1 MDNPSIYLGGKS
13 LTESDA
19 GLNFNVGHE
28 SIQDIKMLNYGSK
41 KVAYRPFYRYI
52 YSEVID
58 DNGNVTRINKN
69 IWKVASPLD
78 FDYYYFPG
86 DVVKMSV
93 YSPLENY
100 LQLRIEVLEETK
112 IEKYQKKRKKYQLK
126 GKPKVYYSPLFY
138 SEGHSKLEAEFK
150 RVNSLDQYGNEGFIV
165 KPTKAL
171 VSESVW
177 KEVFLFK
184 KINESIVKIPFSR
197 GRYASMICPNDESFT
212 IKEFNKDEGGEKI
225 TIHPQYRGGNK

>member
-1 MDNPSIYLGGKS
+1 
-13 LTESDA
+13 
-19 GLNFNVGHE
+19 
-28 SIQDIKMLNYGSK
+28 MLNYGSK

-100 LQLRIEVLEETK
+100 LQLRIEVLE
-112 IEKYQKKRKKYQLK
+112 
-126 GKPKVYYSPLFY
+126 KP
-138 SEGHSKLEAEFK
+138 
-150 RVNSLDQYGNEGFIV
+150 R
-165 KPTKAL
+165 
-171 VSESVW
+171 
-177 KEVFLFK
+177 
-184 KINESIVKIPFSR
+184 
-197 GRYASMICPNDESFT
+197 
-212 IKEFNKDEGGEKI
+212 
-225 TIHPQYRGGNK
+225 